1 MSDGKWVTIE
11 ANTMAG
17 KQVSCIWSKVMSIVD
32 IGVVQRNRI
41 AFAIEM
47 KFFYIFVRAGVLVVH
62 QVHYFRVISQRFASN
77 SSR

>member
-1 MSDGKWVTIE
+1 MSTVG
-11 ANTMAG
+11 
-17 KQVSCIWSKVMSIVD
+17 

-62 QVHYFRVISQRFASN
+62 RFHCFRVISQRFASN
-77 SSR
+77 PS